1 MRSRTLM
8 SFAAMLALSGG
19 IARFAAAGPR
29 VTVYTQDLGFVRE
42 TRGLDLGASRDTV
55 RLSDISERL
64 DFASVRLAPA
74 DASARVTRLA
84 YRYDVAS
91 GDGLVD
97 RARGGR
103 VRVIT
108 RGERVT
114 EGVLVA
120 ADGSWLTVRADDGS
134 LHTLSRA
141 VVEDVRIANP
151 PGSLSLRPTLEAVID
166 GGKRG
171 RVDAE
176 LSYLTGGLSWAAE
189 HVLVRRGETAGTWS
203 TGVTVENQTG
213 RDYVDATLKLVA
225 GQPNRETPQYEA
237 MPMMRATMS
246 SADAGAAKMSEA
258 AFADYH
264 LYTLDRAATLRD
276 KETQSLSM
284 LEARPVTLTP
294 RYLYRGGDPR
304 GVRTQLELRNT
315 SSNGLGVPLPA
326 GRVRVFDT
334 DAAGDL
340 QFTGESRIAHTA
352 EGEKLTIDVG
362 QAFDLVA
369 ERREVSSKRISDRE
383 REFQVEVKLRNRK
396 KTDVTIVVEEGV
408 GGDFEITQKT
418 HPFERKDASTLTW
431 SLAVPAG
438 KEIVM
443 SYTAHVRY

>member
-1 MRSRTLM
+1 
-8 SFAAMLALSGG
+8 
-19 IARFAAAGPR
+19 
-29 VTVYTQDLGFVRE
+29 
-42 TRGLDLGASRDTV
+42 
-55 RLSDISERL
+55 
-64 DFASVRLAPA
+64 
-74 DASARVTRLA
+74 
-84 YRYDVAS
+84 
-91 GDGLVD
+91 
-97 RARGGR
+97 
-103 VRVIT
+103 
-108 RGERVT
+108 
-114 EGVLVA
+114 
-120 ADGSWLTVRADDGS
+120 
-134 LHTLSRA
+134 
-141 VVEDVRIANP
+141 
-151 PGSLSLRPTLEAVID
+151 LRPTLEAVID

-225 GQPNRETPQYEA
+225 GQPNRETPQVEA